1 MLLHKV
7 AGVEDAIYVL
17 NIAENLLS
25 LASYFIFNCFFNC
38 LMDSDDDIGGP

>member
-25 LASYFIFNCFFNC
+25 LASYFIFNCLIDYGND
-38 LMDSDDDIGGP
+38 MGGNVVA